1 MDLSIKTTL
10 GISSFIFLTHLS
22 AQATDVLYA
31 PAFCE
36 PEALT
41 IMVSNKTS
49 EPQRL
54 WTQVRFDGE
63 LQELHHDLDA
73 KSQIK
78 ISGTR
83 FLPSKMAFSVKS
95 WTKNSLQITARC
107 EESLS
112 IPLSDLT
119 SSQVSH
125 WLPSSVKSVKVHL
138 LNLFLKSNTVKLQ
151 AFNKGGAVIG
161 EKEVLLKNYYDTESF
176 KWTLPE
182 NASRVEVVG
191 QERLHSLL
199 FYDSIGVEKLSPAV
213 AMAPVRLPASTNK
226 TYFLVSTKNAR
237 PEEAFVIALDDATQ
251 IATAR
256 EQIRN
261 PSLEKIIVAGIEL
274 GNGGFNRAFFSRDKS
289 PYSWSVN
296 RVDAF
301 ADFAHID
308 CDGSPDL
315 TEERLMMKLNEGG
328 RICFWRYRII
338 KELSSSEVSS
348 GTLKP

>member
-1 MDLSIKTTL
+1 MDFSIKTTL
-10 GISSFIFLTHLS
+10 GISSFVLLTSLS
-22 AQATDVLYA
+22 AQASDVVYVPAYCA
-31 PAFCE
+31 PQ
-36 PEALT
+36 ALT
-41 IMVSNKTS
+41 VFVTNKTS

-63 LQELHHDLDA
+63 LQELHHDIDA

-78 ISGTR
+78 IAGTQ
-83 FLPSKMAFSVKS
+83 FLPSQMGFSIKS
-95 WTKNSLQITARC
+95 WTKNSLQITTRC
-107 EESLS
+107 DESLS

-119 SSQVSH
+119 SPQVSH
-125 WLPSSVKSVKVHL
+125 WLPSNVKSVKVHL
-138 LNLFLKSNTVKLQ
+138 LNLFLKSNSVKLQ
-151 AFNKGGAVIG
+151 AFNKAGSVIG
-161 EKEVLLKNYYDTESF
+161 EKEVLIEKYYDTSSF

-182 NASRVEVVG
+182 NAARIEVVG
-191 QERLHSLL
+191 QERLHSLM
-199 FYDSIGVEKLSPAV
+199 FYDQFGEEKLSPAV
-213 AMAPVRLPASTNK
+213 ALKPVSFSLDDQK
-226 TYFLVSTKNAR
+226 TYFLVSTKDAR
-237 PEEAFVIALDDATQ
+237 PEESFVIALKDDQQ

-256 EQIRN
+256 EQIKN
-261 PSLEKIIVAGIEL
+261 PALEKIIVAGIEL
-274 GNGGFNRAFFSRDKS
+274 GNGGFNRAFKSRDKS

-315 TEERLMMKLNEGG
+315 TEERLEQKLNEGG

-338 KELSSSEVSS
+338 KELSASEVAS